1 MQWNIPKDINKYMQ
15 TIEKSLFYNYLL
27 ADIFKDLSWMQWI
40 IPKGKRDPKKWEIK
54 SLLF

>member
-40 IPKGKRDPKKWEIK
+40 IPKGKRDPKK
-54 SLLF
+54 